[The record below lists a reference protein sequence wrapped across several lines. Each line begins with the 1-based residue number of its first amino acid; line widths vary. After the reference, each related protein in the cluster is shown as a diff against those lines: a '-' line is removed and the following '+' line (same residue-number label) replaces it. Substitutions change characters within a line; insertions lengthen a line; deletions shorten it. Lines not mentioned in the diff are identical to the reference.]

1 MDIAGIVDSVAS
13 HAMKLGLFET
23 VNQHEP
29 VNAPGNGLTCAVWA
43 DYIGPVP
50 RASGLAI
57 TTAYVVMNIRIYTS
71 ATQQPYDGIDPM
83 MMSAVD
89 SLITAY
95 SGDFDLGGKV
105 RNVDLL
111 GMYGRELS
119 SQAGYIKQDSNTYRV
134 MTITLP
140 MIVNDTWDQQAL

>member
-1 MDIAGIVDSVAS
+1 MDIAGVVDAVVS
-13 HAMKLGLFET
+13 HAASLGIFET
-23 VNQHEP
+23 VNLHEP

-43 DYIGPVP
+43 DRIGPVP
-50 RASGLAI
+50 QASGLNI

-71 ATQQPYDGIDPM
+71 AMQQPYDGIDPLVM
-83 MMSAVD
+83 EAVD

-111 GMYGRELS
+111 GMYGAELS
-119 SQAGYIKQDSNTYRV
+119 AQAGYIKQDTNLYRV

-140 MIVNDTWDQQAL
+140 MVINDSWSQIS